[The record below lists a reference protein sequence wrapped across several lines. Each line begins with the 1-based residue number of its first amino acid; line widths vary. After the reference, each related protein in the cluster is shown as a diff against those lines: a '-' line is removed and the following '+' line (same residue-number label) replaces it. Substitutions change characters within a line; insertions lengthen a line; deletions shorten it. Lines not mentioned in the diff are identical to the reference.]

1 MNPEQLAESTMHPD
15 SPYRTLLKYTI
26 ESAKEEIETIRYLES
41 NRNDLI
47 KDVKVSRIDL
57 L

>member
-15 SPYRTLLKYTI
+15 SPYRTLLRYTI
-26 ESAKEEIETIRYLES
+26 ESAKEEIEMIRYLES

>member
-1 MNPEQLAESTMHPD
+1 MNPKQLAESTMHPD
-15 SPYRTLLKYTI
+15 SPYRTLLRYTI
-26 ESAKEEIETIRYLES
+26 ESAKEEVDMIRYLES